1 MSRAQRRSHA
11 DFSYRRI
18 AGGSPLL
25 ALVLA
30 VTLAIAALP
39 AAAARGRR
47 ATAAKPTVP
56 AALQSL
62 QRSGTLTAT
71 LYTQYASAYTRATST
86 LKKLSGT
93 RRAELGSVLANVQ
106 QIAAAREFI
115 PSRLPALFLTLERN
129 IQWWSSEPLL
139 AADQR
144 VSFPGSHIVWE
155 YYPGQGI
162 EIQWLATFGEANGYY
177 LQGHENTQLQETLNE
192 VIPLATQRAGG
203 IAWEYMF
210 HFDGGAPPW
219 TSGLSQGTALQAL
232 SRAYSRLKN
241 PAYLAADKQAL
252 GIFLTPPPAG
262 VLVRTAAGSHYL
274 EYTYAPQERILNG
287 FIQADIGLY
296 DYTKYTGDPLGQK
309 LFEAGDAE
317 ARVEVPHYD
326 TGAWSMY
333 DQHSESNLNYHELLT
348 EFLQNLCTRT
358 TKEGEPLPS
367 AAPAPVPTPTPG
379 PPPPTTTTSTTTT
392 ATPPDSSSTGGA
404 AATRVA
410 RVSAAGGAA
419 PAAGKSTATGLA
431 ARTAAAGP
439 AARAAITAPAPTPIP
454 GDSIYCTTA
463 QRFTADLHTP
473 PAIALLTRKLPTSA
487 RGGVQLSLSKVATVS
502 LSVSRG
508 GHLVWSNSAL
518 VERGKPRLLW
528 ITPAKGGIYTVT
540 LRAVDLAGNSS
551 TTSGTIALSAARH
564 G

>member
-1 MSRAQRRSHA
+1 MSSTSRRS
-11 DFSYRRI
+11 SRGSSRRRV
-18 AGGSPLL
+18 AGGLIL
-25 ALVLA
+25 ALA
-30 VTLAIAALP
+30 VTLTLSTLP
-39 AAAARGRR
+39 ASAARARR
-47 ATAAKPTVP
+47 SLSKPTVT

-62 QRSGTLTAT
+62 QRSGTLTAA
-71 LYTQYASAYTRATST
+71 LYAQYASTYARATST
-86 LKKLSGT
+86 LEKLSGT

-106 QIAAAREFI
+106 QIAAAHEFSV
-115 PSRLPALFLTLERN
+115 SRLPALFLTLERN
-129 IQWWSSEPLL
+129 IQWWSNEPLL

-144 VSFPGSHIVWE
+144 VSFPPSHIVWE

-252 GIFLTPPPAG
+252 GIFQTPPPAG
-262 VLVRTAAGSHYL
+262 VLIRTAAGSHYL

-296 DYTKYTGDPLGQK
+296 DYTKYTGDPLGEK

-348 EFLQNLCTRT
+348 EFLQNICTR

-367 AAPAPVPTPTPG
+367 AAPVAPATTPTPS
-379 PPPPTTTTSTTTT
+379 PTTTSTGTTTT
-392 ATPPDSSSTGGA
+392 APPPASSTTGGA
-404 AATRVA
+404 TAASAGRV
-410 RVSAAGGAA
+410 
-419 PAAGKSTATGLA
+419 PAAEGAPTAGSAPPA
-431 ARTAAAGP
+431 ARTAAA
-439 AARAAITAPAPTPIP
+439 APTPTPIP

-463 QRFTADLHTP
+463 QRFTTDLHTP

-487 RGGVQLSLSKVATVS
+487 RGGVQLSLSKIATVS
-502 LSVSRG
+502 LSVSQG

-528 ITPAKGGIYTVT
+528 ITPTKGGLYTVT
-540 LRAVDLAGNSS
+540 LHAVDLAGNSS
-551 TTSGTIALSAARH
+551 TTTGTITVSAARH

>member
-1 MSRAQRRSHA
+1 MSSTSRRCTHRASRRLL
-11 DFSYRRI
+11 R
-18 AGGSPLL
+18 GLTL
-25 ALVLA
+25 ALA
-30 VTLAIAALP
+30 VALTLSTLP
-39 AAAARGRR
+39 ASAARARHS
-47 ATAAKPTVP
+47 ASKLTVP

-62 QRSGTLTAT
+62 ERSGTLTPT
-71 LYTQYASAYTRATST
+71 LYTQYATAYARATST
-86 LKKLSGT
+86 LKKLTGT
-93 RRAELGSVLANVQ
+93 RRAELGSVITNVQ
-106 QIAAAREFI
+106 QIAAAREFSA
-115 PSRLPALFLTLERN
+115 SRLPALFLTLERN
-129 IQWWSSEPLL
+129 IQWWSTEPLL

-144 VSFPGSHIVWE
+144 VSFAPSHIVWE

-241 PAYLAADKQAL
+241 PAYLAAAKQAL
-252 GIFLTPPPAG
+252 GIFQAPPPAG
-262 VLVRTAAGSHYL
+262 VLVHTAAGSHYL

-296 DYTKYTGDPLGQK
+296 DYTKYTGDPLGEK

-348 EFLQNLCTRT
+348 EFLANLCTRT
-358 TKEGEPLPS
+358 KAGEPLPS
-367 AAPAPVPTPTPG
+367 AAPGAPAVPTPAPSTTTPSTT
-379 PPPPTTTTSTTTT
+379 PPGTTTTSTSTTT
-392 ATPPDSSSTGGA
+392 TPPPESSTTGGA
-404 AATRVA
+404 TAASA
-410 RVSAAGGAA
+410 RRERAPTGAA
-419 PAAGKSTATGLA
+419 PAA
-431 ARTAAAGP
+431 RTAA
-439 AARAAITAPAPTPIP
+439 TAPVPAPTPIP

-463 QRFTADLHTP
+463 QRFTTDLHTP
-473 PAIALLTRKLPTSA
+473 PAIALLTRKLPGGA
-487 RGGVQLSLSKVATVS
+487 RGGVQLSLSKIATVS
-502 LSVSRG
+502 LGVSQG

-528 ITPAKGGIYTVT
+528 ITPTKVGLYTVT

-551 TTSGTIALSAARH
+551 TTTGTITVSTARH

>member
-1 MSRAQRRSHA
+1 VGALLCALLIAPAAGARASAGTRAGVGARTHA
-11 DFSYRRI
+11 R
-18 AGGSPLL
+18 
-25 ALVLA
+25 
-30 VTLAIAALP
+30 
-39 AAAARGRR
+39 AAAR
-47 ATAAKPTVP
+47 PTVQS
-56 AALQSL
+56 ALQSL
-62 QRSGTLTAT
+62 QRSGALTPT
-71 LYTQYASAYTRATST
+71 LYAQYSSTYQRAQSS
-86 LKKLSGT
+86 LKKLTGT
-93 RRAELGSVLANVQ
+93 RRVELGSVLENVR
-106 QIAAAREFI
+106 QIAAAKELI
-115 PSRLPALFLTLERN
+115 PSRLPALFLTLESN
-129 IQWWSSEPLL
+129 LSWWTTEPLL
-139 AADQR
+139 SADQR
-144 VSFPGSHIVWE
+144 VSIPGSRLVWE

-177 LQGHENTQLQETLNE
+177 LQGHENTQLQEVLDE
-192 VIPLATQRAGG
+192 AIPLATQRAGG

-210 HFDGGAPPW
+210 HFDGGSPPW

-232 SRAYSRLKN
+232 SRAYSRLKT

-252 GIFLTPPPAG
+252 GIFLTAPPAG
-262 VLVRTAAGSHYL
+262 VLVPTAVGSHYL

-296 DYTKYTGDPLGQK
+296 DYAKLTGDPLGQQ

-317 ARVEVPHYD
+317 ARAEVPHYD

-348 EFLQNLCTRT
+348 EFLQNLCKRT
-358 TKEGEPLPS
+358 EEGEPIAPPPAPPSPPAPQPATTTTPPTSTPAGGTASAAGHTAGVARIGAATARAS
-367 AAPAPVPTPTPG
+367 AAP
-379 PPPPTTTTSTTTT
+379 
-392 ATPPDSSSTGGA
+392 
-404 AATRVA
+404 TR
-410 RVSAAGGAA
+410 
-419 PAAGKSTATGLA
+419 K
-431 ARTAAAGP
+431 
-439 AARAAITAPAPTPIP
+439 PTPIP

-473 PAIALLTRKLPTSA
+473 PAIALLTRKLPGGA
-487 RGGVQLSLSKVATVS
+487 RGGVQLSLSKIATVS

-528 ITPAKGGIYTVT
+528 ITPSKGGVYTIA

-551 TTSGTIALSAARH
+551 TASGTIAVSRARR

>member
-1 MSRAQRRSHA
+1 MPPAPSHGRLA
-11 DFSYRRI
+11 V
-18 AGGSPLL
+18 GGGLLL
-25 ALVLA
+25 AVLA
-30 VTLAIAALP
+30 LALGPSTL
-39 AAAARGRR
+39 AAAARARQ
-47 ATAAKPTVP
+47 AAAKPTVP

-62 QRSGTLTAT
+62 QRSGALTAT
-71 LYTQYASAYTRATST
+71 LDTQYTSTYARAAST

-93 RRAELGSVLANVQ
+93 RRAELGSVIANVQ
-106 QIAAAREFI
+106 QIAAAREFSA
-115 PSRLPALFLTLERN
+115 SRLPALFLTLERN
-129 IQWWSSEPLL
+129 IQWWSTEPLL
-139 AADQR
+139 GADQR
-144 VSFPGSHIVWE
+144 VSFPGSHLVWE

-241 PAYLAADKQAL
+241 PAYLAAAKAAL
-252 GIFLTPPPAG
+252 GIFQTPPPAG

-296 DYTKYTGDPLGQK
+296 DYAKYTGDPLGEQ

-348 EFLQNLCTRT
+348 EFLANLCTR

-367 AAPAPVPTPTPG
+367 AAPGAAAPTSAPST
-379 PPPPTTTTSTTTT
+379 TTTTSTSTTT
-392 ATPPDSSSTGGA
+392 TIPPPASSTTGGA
-404 AATRVA
+404 TAARATSGRDA
-410 RVSAAGGAA
+410 DDAPTTAA
-419 PAAGKSTATGLA
+419 PAA
-431 ARTAAAGP
+431 
-439 AARAAITAPAPTPIP
+439 ARAAATAPAPTPIA

-463 QRFTADLHTP
+463 QRFTTDLHTP
-473 PAIALLTRKLPTSA
+473 PAIALLTSKLPGGA
-487 RGGVQLSLSKVATVS
+487 RGGVQLSLSKIATVS
-502 LSVSRG
+502 LSVSQG

-528 ITPAKGGIYTVT
+528 ITPTKSGLYTVT
-540 LRAVDLAGNSS
+540 LRAVDLAGNSA
-551 TTSGTIALSAARH
+551 TTSGTIAVSPARH

>member
-1 MSRAQRRSHA
+1 VSSTSRRSNRGSA
-11 DFSYRRI
+11 RRR
-18 AGGSPLL
+18 L
-25 ALVLA
+25 ASGLILA
-30 VTLAIAALP
+30 LAIALTLSTLP
-39 AAAARGRR
+39 AFAARARR
-47 ATAAKPTVP
+47 STSKLTVP

-62 QRSGTLTAT
+62 QRSGALTPT
-71 LYTQYASAYTRATST
+71 LYTQYASTYTRATST
-86 LKKLSGT
+86 LRKLSGT
-93 RRAELGSVLANVQ
+93 RRAELGSVIANVQ
-106 QIAAAREFI
+106 QIAAAREFSA
-115 PSRLPALFLTLERN
+115 SRLPALFLTLERN
-129 IQWWSSEPLL
+129 IQWWSTEPLL

-144 VSFPGSHIVWE
+144 VSFAPSHIVWE

-241 PAYLAADKQAL
+241 PAYLAAAKQAL
-252 GIFLTPPPAG
+252 GIFQTPPPAG
-262 VLVRTAAGSHYL
+262 VLVHTAAGSHYL

-296 DYTKYTGDPLGQK
+296 DYTKYTGDPLGEK

-348 EFLQNLCTRT
+348 EFLQNLCTRS
-358 TKEGEPLPS
+358 KEGEPLPS
-367 AAPAPVPTPTPG
+367 AAPGAPAPTPAPSTTTPST
-379 PPPPTTTTSTTTT
+379 PTTGTSTTTT
-392 ATPPDSSSTGGA
+392 PPPASSTTGGATAASVTRPTAAATPP
-404 AATRVA
+404 
-410 RVSAAGGAA
+410 
-419 PAAGKSTATGLA
+419 L
-431 ARTAAAGP
+431 ARTATA
-439 AARAAITAPAPTPIP
+439 APAPTPIP

-463 QRFTADLHTP
+463 QRFTTDLHTP
-473 PAIALLTRKLPTSA
+473 PAIALLTRKLPASA
-487 RGGVQLSLSKVATVS
+487 RGGVQLSLSKIATVS
-502 LSVSRG
+502 LSVSQG

-528 ITPAKGGIYTVT
+528 ITPAKGGVYTVT

-551 TTSGTIALSAARH
+551 TTTGTIAISAARH
-564 G
+564 N